1 MGAFSDTPNLIAG
14 GDILPCRVV
23 KLSTS
28 ADNTGLQATA
38 ATEIVIGVSADTTRR
53 FDVSQCAI
61 AGEPLPLQGG
71 CELLIEAGAAIT
83 RGANLEVDSAG
94 RVITA
99 ATASGTAMFPFTALE
114 SAAGAGA
121 KIKCI
126 WNRGFRVKLS

>member
-14 GDILPCRVV
+14 GDISPCRVV

-38 ATEIVIGVSADTTRR
+38 ATEIVIGVAQDTTRR
-53 FDVSQCAI
+53 FDSALCAI
-61 AGEPLPLQGG
+61 AGDPLPLQAGA
-71 CELLIEAGAAIT
+71 ELLIEAGAAIT
-83 RGANLEVDSAG
+83 RGANLEVDSNG

-99 ATASGTAMFPFTALE
+99 ATSSGTAMFPFTALE